1 LFTFF
6 LTFLALTRT
15 SLFRLLSFYEPLLAE
30 RYKLANT
37 VAVTRLF
44 VLMTL

>member
-1 LFTFF
+1 
-6 LTFLALTRT
+6 
-15 SLFRLLSFYEPLLAE
+15 LLAE